1 MSGLN
6 IISLCSPCHHP
17 LYTRTFLEEA
27 KFSMGIVACEQMR
40 MKWLHYEIAFVN
52 WLMKKAGS
60 KSAGNNGVMATVKNT
75 LIEKEKKTRFHSFG
89 RSIETVL

>member
-1 MSGLN
+1 
-6 IISLCSPCHHP
+6 
-17 LYTRTFLEEA
+17 
-27 KFSMGIVACEQMR
+27 MGIVACEQMR

-75 LIEKEKKTRFHSFG
+75 LIEKEKKKHVF
-89 RSIETVL
+89 IVLEEVLRQFFKCL